1 VLAVADGEEAV
12 AWDVEGQAAGPSQ
25 PVRGQV
31 AVRVLVW
38 ASRRTISLLSSMLSK
53 TVPLPSTAGNSGLP
67 GRGML
72 ATTFRVAAS
81 MTAASLLRPSKA
93 QTVWVAGS
101 KTMPSGFWPPVGM
114 VATVARVARSK
125 TTTALPPPSEM

>member
-1 VLAVADGEEAV
+1 MVSKARPLGL
-12 AWDVEGQAAGPSQ
+12 SQ
-25 PVRGQV
+25 PVRGQT
-31 AVRVLVW
+31 AVIVLVL
-38 ASRRTISLLSSMLSK
+38 ALRRTISLLSSMLSK

-67 GRGML
+67 GRGMV
-72 ATTFRVAAS
+72 ATTLCVAAL
-81 MTAASLLRPSKA
+81 MTETSLLRPLKA

-101 KTMPSGFWPPVGM
+101 KTMPSGFWPAGM